1 MPETEMKLRW
11 DEYIE
16 AVKMGKL
23 ICRDPEVRQ
32 LLELVYGQSLSTDVG
47 MIVGILLEYRS
58 FKALQK

>member
-23 ICRDPEVRQ
+23 ICQDPEVRQ

>member
-1 MPETEMKLRW
+1 MPETETKLRW

-23 ICRDPEVRQ
+23 ICQDPEVRQ